1 MKLLYLTFLVLITS
15 PSWAATYQ
23 AQQGDVLR
31 IPAPISGEKLNVQ
44 AFGKS
49 WPIYNKGGENIA
61 WIGIHLSIKPALY
74 NIQWTSGDTASVN
87 QTLDTVEVQKGQ
99 FRISHITVEKK
110 MSSFDEAALKR
121 IRADS
126 AAIKKAYK
134 SPIHIHNA
142 WPEMILPVEG
152 IVSTPFAAQRYV
164 NGNARSPHSG
174 LDIAAPTGTAVK
186 APLAGKVL
194 LVSDMFLNGTLVVIG
209 HGDGLN
215 TIYAHLNKAMV
226 HEGDVLQK
234 GDIFAEVGSTGRS
247 TGPHL
252 HWGVQFN
259 GNKVS
264 PKSMLSTIVKSKP

>member
-1 MKLLYLTFLVLITS
+1 MKNIIISFLLLCAS
-15 PSWAATYQ
+15 SQAWATTYH
-23 AQQGDVLR
+23 AKQGDVLR
-31 IPAPISGEKLNVQ
+31 LTAPIQGDNLHVS

-49 WPIYNKGGENIA
+49 WAIFEKDGKKIA
-61 WIGIHLSIKPALY
+61 WIGIHLNNKPSTY
-74 NIQWTSGDTASVN
+74 DVQWSAGGAASVI
-87 QTLDTVEVQKGQ
+87 QSTDKIKVQKGD

-110 MSSFDEAALKR
+110 MSSFDDAALKR

-126 AAIKKAYK
+126 AAIKKAYNTPV
-134 SPIHIHNA
+134 SIQNT
-142 WPEMILPVEG
+142 WPEMILPVKG
-152 IVSTPFAAQRYV
+152 IISTPFAAQRFV

-174 LDIAAPTGTAVK
+174 LDIAAPTGTPVK

-194 LVSDMFLNGTLVVIG
+194 LVSNMFLNGTLVAIG
-209 HGDGLN
+209 HGNGL
-215 TIYAHLNKAMV
+215 TTVYAHLNKSLV
-226 HEGDVLQK
+226 KQGDVLKQ

-264 PKSMLSTIVKSKP
+264 PNTMLRNE